1 MHHQPTSQITTGAR
15 LIAVSNLLN
24 RETGELNRDVF
35 AALVRRYAM
44 QTFGSTA
51 PRYIRQSAKFYRDHF
66 IDQRL
71 AWRTA
76 RGLPVATTLVAPF
89 EGGFGSAF

>member
-1 MHHQPTSQITTGAR
+1 MLQRSPSR
-15 LIAVSNLLN
+15 LITVSNLLDQ
-24 RETGELNRDVF
+24 ETGELNRDIF

-51 PRYIRQSAKFYRDHF
+51 PHYLRQSAKMYRDHF

-76 RGLPVATTLVAPF
+76 RGLPVPTSMVAPF

>member
-1 MHHQPTSQITTGAR
+1 MHHQPTSQITTGSR
-15 LIAVSNLLN
+15 LIAVSNLLDQ
-24 RETGELNRDVF
+24 ETGTLNRDVF
-35 AALVRRYAM
+35 EALVRRNALR
-44 QTFGSTA
+44 TFGSTA
-51 PRYIRQSAKFYRDHF
+51 PRYLRESAKIYRDHF

-76 RGLPVATTLVAPF
+76 RGLPVATTAVAPF

>member
-1 MHHQPTSQITTGAR
+1 MQHQPTSQIETGSR

-24 RETGELNRDVF
+24 DEDGTLNRDVF
-35 AALVRRYAM
+35 EALVRREALR
-44 QTFGSTA
+44 TFGSTA
-51 PRYIRQSAKFYRDHF
+51 PRYLRQSAKMYRDYF
-66 IDQRL
+66 TDQRL

-76 RGLPVATTLVAPF
+76 RGLPVATSMVAPF

>member
-1 MHHQPTSQITTGAR
+1 MQHQPTSQIETGSR
-15 LIAVSNLLN
+15 LIAVSNLLDQS
-24 RETGELNRDVF
+24 TGELNRDIF

-51 PRYIRQSAKFYRDHF
+51 PRYLRQSAKMYRDHF
-66 IDQRL
+66 TDQRL

-76 RGLPVATTLVAPF
+76 RGLPVATSMVAPF